1 MMSRVTVLAGALLL
15 VMLIVPTSLTPAV
28 VASPQDLERKVREVY
43 IELADA
49 ERKGANVTQAAS
61 KLNEALGKIDEADVL
76 GNQTQSAV
84 LLGQAEWITNEVEAS
99 IPGLVAV
106 GESAARNR
114 FILVAATSLA
124 LVLGGLLAYVFGGK
138 VLK

>member
-1 MMSRVTVLAGALLL
+1 MSRVTVLAGALLL

-61 KLNEALGKIDEADVL
+61 KLNEALGKIDEADGS
-76 GNQTQSAV
+76 GNQTQSSV
-84 LLGQAEWITNEVEAS
+84 LLSEAERITNEVEAS
-99 IPGLVAV
+99 IP
-106 GESAARNR
+106 E
-114 FILVAATSLA
+114 LVAAGESEARIRLISVAVTFLA
-124 LVLGGLLAYVFGGK
+124 LVVAGLLTYVFGGR